1 MRVMTVRLKD
11 EDESRKVTSECSG
24 LKREGKRRA
33 VVMVRVKELK
43 MKKDEEEEE
52 EEKIIEYVRDIVG
65 EIRSIG
71 EMHKISAYL
80 HNFSAM

>member
-1 MRVMTVRLKD
+1 
-11 EDESRKVTSECSG
+11 
-24 LKREGKRRA
+24 
-33 VVMVRVKELK
+33 MVRVKELK